1 MVDVLQKGENSSLL
15 KIAPQL
21 NEIIVAIKWIKQPS
35 DETEFDIDTSA
46 FMLTEQNKVRNDSD
60 FIFYNQTTSPDN
72 AIILKNQLFKIT
84 LNGITEDINKIS
96 FVLSLHDAKQK
107 QQHFGLLDKITIELF
122 NFADKQK
129 LVSYTLDD
137 INSETAI
144 ILGVLYRYN
153 IEWKFRAMGQGYT
166 NGLAV
171 LAKNFGVDIEEPIE
185 QLQNKIESIAN
196 SKIDIPPLVD
206 IKTNTNKPSQPPK
219 KTKPKNS
226 KNNSSAKEVMA
237 DLDIHNTDMMT
248 KQDHYAPIVQW
259 LQQRNFQATVNEAA
273 MDTSGFFDEIAVELG
288 DNYVLLKIVIDTI
301 KRRQQGKYD
310 KAYIDLSRQNPQNI
324 ETIKKFC
331 KQLHD
336 YAFVAKYFY
345 ITNDKKV
352 VLQLQAATKIVN
364 FFNGEWLEWY
374 AVIKIANLC
383 HQRKIKF
390 SCTRNMIINL
400 PDDNKYEI
408 DVFFLINDAPLFIEC
423 KSGEYREFID
433 KYSRLRK
440 KLFIPKPYFLML
452 TLGVNDDHVK
462 GLTAMFDI
470 TFVNENMLF
479 DYAIEF
485 FVKKKPIAI
494 ENAKP
499 TKIEPP
505 AVKPI
510 LKNNTTK
517 LALKPLETKNTNSNR
532 FKIKDPYTQPLDSRN
547 HASNSTFLSNK
558 LFFISIFFV
567 LVGLLIGLY
576 SEINN

>member
-21 NEIIVAIKWIKQPS
+21 NEIIVAIKWTKQPS

-46 FMLTEQNKVRNDSD
+46 FMLTEQNKVRTDSD

-107 QQHFGLLDKITIELF
+107 QQHFGMLEKVTIELF
-122 NFADKQK
+122 NFTDKQK

-137 INSETAI
+137 INTETAI

-171 LAKNFGVDIEEPIE
+171 LAKNFGVDIEEPAE
-185 QLQNKIESIAN
+185 QMQNKIEPIAN
-196 SKIDIPPLVD
+196 SKIDIPPVVD
-206 IKTNTNKPSQPPK
+206 IKTTTNKPSPPSK
-219 KTKPKNS
+219 KTKAKKS
-226 KNNSSAKEVMA
+226 KNNASAKEKTAV
-237 DLDIHNTDMMT
+237 LDIHNTDMMT

-273 MDTSGFFDEIAVELG
+273 TDTSGFFDEIAVELG
-288 DNYVLLKIVIDTI
+288 DNYALLKIVIDTI
-301 KRRQQGKYD
+301 KRRQQGKYE
-310 KAYIDLSRQNPQNI
+310 KAYIDLSRENPQNI
-324 ETIKKFC
+324 TIIQKFC

-345 ITNDKKV
+345 ITKDKKV
-352 VLQLQAATKIVN
+352 ILQLQAATKIIN

-374 AVIKIANLC
+374 AVMKIADLC
-383 HQRKIKF
+383 HQRKINF

-433 KYSRLRK
+433 KYSKLK
-440 KLFIPKPYFLML
+440 KNYLC
-452 TLGVNDDHVK
+452 
-462 GLTAMFDI
+462 
-470 TFVNENMLF
+470 
-479 DYAIEF
+479 
-485 FVKKKPIAI
+485 
-494 ENAKP
+494 
-499 TKIEPP
+499 
-505 AVKPI
+505 
-510 LKNNTTK
+510 
-517 LALKPLETKNTNSNR
+517 
-532 FKIKDPYTQPLDSRN
+532 QSRN
-547 HASNSTFLSNK
+547 F
-558 LFFISIFFV
+558 
-567 LVGLLIGLY
+567 
-576 SEINN
+576 